1 MSAADIPRYAIPPH
15 VAPIVALALILLLA
29 IVFPVPFLPRG
40 FSWGVGIP
48 LFVVGLGL
56 WGWGVA
62 GLLRRNEDPNPGKPT
77 NHLITAGPYRFSRN
91 PIYAGG
97 ILGLTGLAIAINT
110 ATGFAVAVILA
121 LGVRQMV
128 IAEERYLEAK
138 FGDEWRQYRARVRR
152 WV

>member
-1 MSAADIPRYAIPPH
+1 LSAADIPRYAIPPH
-15 VAPIVALALILLLA
+15 VAPIVALALILVFAFL
-29 IVFPVPFLPRG
+29 FPVTFLPGWVSR
-40 FSWGVGIP
+40 GVGIP
-48 LFVVGLGL
+48 LFVVGLAL

-62 GLLRRNEDPNPGKPT
+62 GLVRRNESPNPGKAT
-77 NHLITAGPYRFSRN
+77 NHLITDGPYRFSRN

-97 ILGLTGLAIAINT
+97 ILGLTGLAIALNT
-110 ATGFAVAVILA
+110 ATGLAVAVVLA

-138 FGDEWRQYRARVRR
+138 FGDEWRDYRARVRR